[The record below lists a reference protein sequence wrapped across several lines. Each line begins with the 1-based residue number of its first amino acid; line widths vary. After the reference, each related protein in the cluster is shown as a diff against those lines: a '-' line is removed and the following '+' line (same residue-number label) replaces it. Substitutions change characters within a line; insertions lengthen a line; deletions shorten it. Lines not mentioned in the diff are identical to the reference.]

1 MFHQCIYKFLL
12 HETLTHI
19 LYYKNLLYVNY
30 CDIDDEEFGIS
41 DEDKA
46 YYGGVEAYIEEY
58 FSDETRYPDATDPNL
73 GVMQTFKDNDAMIS
87 MWERVKAHGIFSW
100 KLVVFF
106 AIMVAAVFATW
117 GVSVLVRE
125 LRGRKRL
132 LVKR

>member
-1 MFHQCIYKFLL
+1 MAFMAECY
-12 HETLTHI
+12 
-19 LYYKNLLYVNY
+19 
-30 CDIDDEEFGIS
+30 DEFS